1 MESEKCR
8 TLFWEKKKKKCM
20 VRVSADVSDERRR
33 ISGEE
38 EGKTFDEINWNSWRK
53 VLTLPT

>member
-8 TLFWEKKKKKCM
+8 TLFWEKKKKKKCM

-38 EGKTFDEINWNSWRK
+38 EGKTFDEINWNS
-53 VLTLPT
+53 